1 MINYRFAMAD
11 AAPNI
16 TQILL
21 PWRGGRQDALNQ
33 LLPVVYDELRNLA
46 RSQLR
51 RRGIEGTLDTG
62 GLVHE
67 AYLRMVDQQ
76 RVVWQDRAHF
86 YGLASNLMRSI
97 LVDHYRARH
106 AQKRGGDARHVELE
120 DLAEG
125 ASLNWREHF
134 LDLDQA
140 MNRLATL
147 DPEQARMVEL
157 RFFGGLNIEETA
169 EVMGVS
175 PATVKNRWS
184 MARAW
189 LHREL
194 RGG

>member
-1 MINYRFAMAD
+1 MAEP
-11 AAPNI
+11 APDI
-16 TQILL
+16 TQKLL
-21 PWRGGRQDALNQ
+21 AWRGGRQDALHE
-33 LLPVVYDELRNLA
+33 LLPLVYDELRKLA

-51 RRGIEGTLDTG
+51 RRGLEGTLDTS

-67 AYLRMVDQQ
+67 AYLRMVDQH

-86 YGLASNLMRSI
+86 FGLASNLMRSI

-106 AQKRGGDARHVELE
+106 AQKRGGDARPVELE
-120 DLAEG
+120 ELADG
-125 ASLNWREHF
+125 GSLNWRDHI

-140 MNRLATL
+140 MHRLAAL